1 MLSVFFYLPKQF
13 SSGSNARWPF
23 LKYKMIISRRSMRIF
38 NANCE
43 VLINVPSLC
52 SPKGFISLSIHFPYY
67 VRIPDFLFCQISS
80 PSTNLFPP
88 HHLFTHPSPCL
99 HFFQLPSLSPS
110 RFCYRCTGLIDVALC
125 FRSRVDEEGALSSGV
140 DLFSALILIRIS
152 LTWLTWPA
160 RRNHSLSAKWLLM

>member
-67 VRIPDFLFCQISS
+67 VRIPDFLFFQISS

-88 HHLFTHPSPCL
+88 PSSVYSSFTVPAFFPTALFV
-99 HFFQLPSLSPS
+99 SLSFLLPLHRSHRRGSLFQIQS
-110 RFCYRCTGLIDVALC
+110 RWGGCAEQRCWSFLRSHTYSNFSHLID
-125 FRSRVDEEGALSSGV
+125 
-140 DLFSALILIRIS
+140 
-152 LTWLTWPA
+152 LTCKEK
-160 RRNHSLSAKWLLM
+160 S